1 MNIWVMTGVFEGEQ
15 FATTHFTEKGAM
27 LSGIADMMDFLG
39 IEDQESALSVFN
51 DRLDRLIGGE
61 EESIEGVLET
71 DFDKMRSMPMAT
83 IQRLFRDYAEMAWDN
98 DRGYMLEVVRTQ
110 VAA

>member
-1 MNIWVMTGVFEGEQ
+1 MNIWVMVGMHEGEH
-15 FATTHFTEKGAM
+15 FASSHFTQKGAL

-39 IEDQESALSVFN
+39 IADQESAQAVFN
-51 DRLDRLIGGE
+51 DRLFGGE
-61 EESIEGVLET
+61 EEYTEGDLET
-71 DFDKMRSMPMAT
+71 DFEKMRGMPLDT

-98 DRGYMLEVVRTQ
+98 DYGYALEVVRTQ